1 MKINWG
7 TAIVITFALF
17 MSFILYFVIKAST
30 QKELAYDLVDEEYYK
45 TELKYQQEINK
56 LTNTK
61 DLSEKFEILKMDEG
75 LEIKFPSNFNSENTT
90 GTVAFYRPSTKLLD
104 FNLPILISSGNKM
117 RIPKEKLVEGNWN
130 ITIDFK
136 SENKGYLYKKSISY

>member
-56 LTNTK
+56 LNNTK
-61 DLSEKFEILKMDEG
+61 GLSEKFEILKVDEG
-75 LEIKFPSNFNSENTT
+75 LEIKFPSNFNLENTT
-90 GTVAFYRPSTKLLD
+90 GTVTFYRPSTKLLD
-104 FNLPILISSGNKM
+104 FNLPILISLDNKM

-130 ITIDFK
+130 VSIDLE
-136 SENKGYLYKKSISY
+136 SNNTAYLYKESISY